1 MAVKPIPE
9 NYPRV
14 SPYLIVKNVEKTM
27 DFIQYV
33 FDGKV
38 LEKMKTPNGSVNHG
52 EISIGDS
59 VIMIGRATESH
70 EPQNVMLYIY
80 VDDTDAAYKRAL
92 EKGAESVME
101 PADQF
106 YGDRN
111 AGVKDKD
118 GISWWMASHVE
129 DISPEELQ
137 RRNEARADKN

>member
-14 SPYLIVKNVEKTM
+14 SPYLVVKDVEETM
-27 DFIQYV
+27 EFVQYV
-33 FDGKV
+33 FGAKV
-38 LEKMKTPNGSVNHG
+38 REKMTMPDGSVNHG
-52 EISIGDS
+52 EVSIGDS
-59 VIMIGRATESH
+59 VIMMGKATEEH
-70 EPQNVMLYIY
+70 KPLNAMLYIY
-80 VDDTDAAYKRAL
+80 VEDTDAAYKRAI
-92 EKGAESVME
+92 EKGAVSVME

-129 DISPEELQ
+129 DVSPEEIM
-137 RRNEARADKN
+137 RRNEARDNK

>member
-38 LEKMKTPNGSVNHG
+38 REKMKTPNGSVNHG

-59 VIMIGRATESH
+59 VIMMGRATESH

-137 RRNEARADKN
+137 RRNETRDKK

>member
-14 SPYLIVKNVEKTM
+14 SPYLIVKNVEETM
-27 DFIQYV
+27 DFIQSV

-38 LEKMKTPNGSVNHG
+38 REKMKTPNGSVNHG

-59 VIMIGRATESH
+59 VIMMGRATESH

-80 VDDTDAAYKRAL
+80 FDDTDAAYKRAL

-137 RRNEARADKN
+137 RRNETRDKK

>member
-33 FDGKV
+33 FGGKV
-38 LEKMKTPNGSVNHG
+38 REKMKTPNGSVNHG

-137 RRNEARADKN
+137 RRNETRDRK

>member
-14 SPYLIVKNVEKTM
+14 SPYLIVKNVEETM
-27 DFIQYV
+27 DFIQSV

-38 LEKMKTPNGSVNHG
+38 REKMKTPNGSVNHG

-59 VIMIGRATESH
+59 VIMMGRATESH

-80 VDDTDAAYKRAL
+80 VDDADAAYKRAL

-137 RRNEARADKN
+137 RRNETRDKK

>member
-14 SPYLIVKNVEKTM
+14 SPYLIVKNVEETM
-27 DFIQYV
+27 DFIQSV

-38 LEKMKTPNGSVNHG
+38 REKMKTPNGSVNHG

-59 VIMIGRATESH
+59 VIMMGRATESH

-118 GISWWMASHVE
+118 GISWWMASHIE

-137 RRNEARADKN
+137 RRNETRDKK